1 LAVRDSR
8 GFTLIE
14 LIIVAAIIAI
24 VMSIAMPMYIHARM
38 RANETS
44 AVASMQA
51 INQAQH
57 VFAQTCGRQKY
68 ASSLPGLAK
77 VNPGTSEPYLSPD
90 LTAAKEVEKSGYRIQ
105 MSGTEVPE
113 PIETCTGETP
123 ADGYQVTA
131 DPTIA
136 GSSGMRFFGTNG
148 GVVIYESLES
158 LTGKMPEQ
166 GAPNIG
172 QEITSIAR

>member
-1 LAVRDSR
+1 MRDSR

-14 LIIVAAIIAI
+14 LVIVAAIIAI
-24 VMSIAMPMYIHARM
+24 VMSIAMPMYIHARL

-44 AVASMQA
+44 AVSSLQS

-90 LTAAKEVEKSGYRIQ
+90 LTADKAVTKNGYVIQ

-113 PIETCTGETP
+113 PIQTCTGETP
-123 ADGYQVTA
+123 ADAYQATA
-131 DPTIA
+131 DPTIP
-136 GSSGMRFFGTNG
+136 GSSGLRFFGSNG
-148 GVVIYESLES
+148 GVVIYESQES
-158 LTGKMPEQ
+158 LTGKMPEH

-172 QEITSIAR
+172 QEIKGIAR